1 MKPETKE
8 RRENER
14 VVFTMEENIDVTVS
28 RLGKDETT
36 PAALL
41 SVSTGGLSFAVA
53 KKEKKRIREGDK
65 LIVSRIHLPGVHEA
79 IARIEVE
86 VKHIV
91 FYKDLDR
98 MAVGCEFENIS
109 DLVKKKIEE
118 FINKYAE
125 LETP

>member
-53 KKEKKRIREGDK
+53 KKEKKRIREGDT

-98 MAVGCEFENIS
+98 MAVGCEFKNIS
-109 DLVKKKIEE
+109 DLVEKKIEE
-118 FINKYAE
+118 FINKYVE

>member
-14 VVFTMEENIDVTVS
+14 VIFTMEENIDVTVS

-41 SVSTGGLSFAVA
+41 SISTGGLSFAVA
-53 KKEKKRIREGDK
+53 KKEKKHIREGDK
-65 LIVSRIHLPGVHEA
+65 LVVSRIHLPGVHEA

-98 MAVGCEFENIS
+98 MAVGCEFKNIS

-118 FINKYAE
+118 FMSKYVE
-125 LETP
+125 LETR